1 MLQYRQGD
9 ISRKSILLLQ
19 YYDLLRIKPVVPC
32 PAESAEPLPMLCCPK
47 LVSHRTHT
55 AMRSHHMRGDR
66 VSALIQNQQAVD
78 VSLHISSI
86 VQKLPAGPACC
97 VFCSAYWSYPSKM
110 LCCAVLCCAVLCCAV
125 LCCAVLCCAVL
136 CCAILSGFRV
146 CHAKRIED
154 HQSLFHLNRLK

>member
-55 AMRSHHMRGDR
+55 AMRSHHMQNGDR

-125 LCCAVLCCAVL
+125 LCCACHAMLCCAVLCCAVL
-136 CCAILSGFRV
+136 CCAVLCCAMLCYPEWS
-146 CHAKRIED
+146 
-154 HQSLFHLNRLK
+154 